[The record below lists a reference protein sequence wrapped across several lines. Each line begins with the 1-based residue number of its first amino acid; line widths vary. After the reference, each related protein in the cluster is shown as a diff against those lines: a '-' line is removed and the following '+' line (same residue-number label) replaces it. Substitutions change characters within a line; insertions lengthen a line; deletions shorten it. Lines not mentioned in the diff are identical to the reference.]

1 MIPARFG
8 EFEVT
13 VSPEEKAAMA
23 RFMSI
28 LNGDAS
34 SAPPLTESKAPQTT
48 ETVEIAGPG
57 QVTSADVRAMADVL
71 TRLNSAISAVSNEMV
86 VESAADPAMAEA
98 LMTEQTDSGVKIG
111 RYEIRVNL
119 DESRLVNK
127 QNYSVVNKLTGE
139 TLAHEL
145 GLYEAAHGLVRL
157 LNSGHYINS
166 STVRELLEAEN
177 SYTSHKMD
185 ALRFRRRAKKS
196 HQEGNTH
203 AFGLYEARRVDSM
216 DKSMSAKARVKKIYS
231 NIR

>member
-1 MIPARFG
+1 MT
-8 EFEVT
+8 VT
-13 VSPEEKAAMA
+13 PEEKAAMA

-28 LNGDAS
+28 LNGDVS
-34 SAPPLTESKAPQTT
+34 DTQPLTETHSSQRSTP
-48 ETVEIAGPG
+48 VELAGAG

-86 VESAADPAMAEA
+86 VESAADPAVAEA
-98 LMTEQTDSGVKIG
+98 LVTEQTHTGVKIG

-119 DESRLVNK
+119 DETRLVNK

-177 SYTSHKMD
+177 SYTSHKID

-196 HQEGNTH
+196 QNEGNTH
-203 AFGLYEARRVDSM
+203 AFSLYEARRVDSM
-216 DKSMSAKARVKKIYS
+216 DKSMSAKARVKKIYNS
-231 NIR
+231 IR